1 MAQGGDDIVVA
12 LPPAAVGVSFSIW
25 EREIRMTFRSRT
37 VTLRRRLLAAAL
49 LVVAAVLAACGSDSS
64 SDEGSTTGATTS
76 AKQKRI
82 VFVLPSLGNQAFT
95 RELEGARL
103 AAKKDP
109 SIDLEVVAPGTGVGQ
124 ANTLI
129 PKLQNALVG
138 GADAL
143 VVNGGAGS
151 PSLVGVLKEAVDQ
164 GTKLVT
170 FDVEIPDVGAS
181 AFVNL
186 DDAYTS
192 ALGGEFLK
200 QQLPDGGELGLFACY
215 PSNPVT
221 VARVDGF
228 YGGLEGWKGW
238 NGRPV
243 ASADSRCDS
252 ATART
257 QMENMLTARPNLRAV
272 YSTTDQ
278 DATGI
283 RQALAAADRDLVF
296 VAHDTSREAATAI
309 LEGDYLDADIAN
321 PFEDIGEQAVQAA
334 AQLLDGE
341 QVEPRILIRSILVT
355 RENAQDYL
363 DQLGG

>member
-1 MAQGGDDIVVA
+1 M
-12 LPPAAVGVSFSIW
+12 SH
-25 EREIRMTFRSRT
+25 RSHRT
-37 VTLRRRLLAAAL
+37 TPRRRHAASAL
-49 LVVAAVLAACGSDSS
+49 LVVAALGIAACGSDSS
-64 SDEGSTTGATTS
+64 SDGGSTAGATTS
-76 AKQKRI
+76 AKQKKI

-95 RELEGARL
+95 RELAGAKQ
-103 AAKKDP
+103 AAAKDP
-109 SIDLEVVAPGTGVGQ
+109 SIDLKVVAPGTGVGQ

-151 PSLVGVLKEAVDQ
+151 PSLVGELKQAVNQ

-192 ALGGEFLK
+192 ALGGEYLQ

-228 YGGLEGWKGW
+228 YGGLKGWKGW
-238 NGRPV
+238 SGRPV

-257 QMENMLTARPNLRAV
+257 QMENMLTAHPNLRAI

-283 RQALAAADRDLVF
+283 RQALAAANRDVVF
-296 VAHDTSREAATAI
+296 VAHDASREAATAI
-309 LEGDYLDADIAN
+309 LQGDYLDADIAN
-321 PFEDIGEQAVQAA
+321 PFEEIGDQAVQAA

-341 QVEPRILIRSILVT
+341 QVEPKILIRSTLVT
-355 RENAQDYL
+355 RANAQDYL
-363 DQLGG
+363 DRLGG

>member
-1 MAQGGDDIVVA
+1 M
-12 LPPAAVGVSFSIW
+12 S
-25 EREIRMTFRSRT
+25 FRSRT
-37 VTLRRRLLAAAL
+37 ILPRLALSAAAL
-49 LVVAAVLAACGSDSS
+49 LVAAFALAACGSSS
-64 SDEGSTTGATTS
+64 GGGSTDGASTDGATTS
-76 AKQKRI
+76 AKQKKI

-95 RELEGARL
+95 RELAGARK
-103 AAKKDP
+103 AAAEDS

-151 PSLVGVLKEAVDQ
+151 PSLVGELKQAVNQ

-170 FDVEIPDVGAS
+170 FDVEIPDAGAS
-181 AFVNL
+181 SFVNL
-186 DDAYTS
+186 DDDYTS
-192 ALGGEFLK
+192 ALGGEFMK
-200 QQLPDGGELGLFACY
+200 QQLPNGGELGLFACY

-221 VARVDGF
+221 VARVQGF
-228 YGGLEGWKGW
+228 YSGLRGWKGW
-238 NGRPV
+238 DGRPV

-257 QMENMLTARPNLRAV
+257 QMENMLTAHPNLRAV

-283 RQALAAADRDLVF
+283 RQALAAANRDVVF
-296 VAHDTSREAATAI
+296 VAHDASREAATAI
-309 LEGDYLDADIAN
+309 LQGDYLDADIAN
-321 PFEDIGEQAVQAA
+321 PFEEIGDQAVQAA
-334 AQLLDGE
+334 ADVVDGK
-341 QVEPRILIRSILVT
+341 QVEPRILIRSTLVT
-355 RENAQDYL
+355 RANAQDYL
-363 DQLGG
+363 DRLGG

>member
-1 MAQGGDDIVVA
+1 MSFRRHRHTIAARRG
-12 LPPAAVGVSFSIW
+12 LAAV
-25 EREIRMTFRSRT
+25 
-37 VTLRRRLLAAAL
+37 AL
-49 LVVAAVLAACGSDSS
+49 LVVAALGLAACGSDSS
-64 SDEGSTTGATTS
+64 SDKASTDGSTTSAT
-76 AKQKRI
+76 QKKI

-95 RELEGARL
+95 RELAGARQ
-103 AAKKDP
+103 AAADYP

-151 PSLVGVLKEAVDQ
+151 PSLVGVLKQAVGR

-181 AFVNL
+181 TFVNL

-192 ALGGEFLK
+192 ALGGEYLK
-200 QQLPDGGELGLFACY
+200 RQLPNGGELGLFACY

-221 VARVDGF
+221 IARVNGF
-228 YGGLEGWKGW
+228 YGGLRGWKGW
-238 NGRPV
+238 SGRPV
-243 ASADSRCDS
+243 ASADTRCDS

-257 QMENMLTARPNLRAV
+257 DMENMLTAHPNLRAV

-283 RQALAAADRDLVF
+283 RQALAAAKHDLVF
-296 VAHDTSREAATAI
+296 VAHDASREAATAI
-309 LEGDYLDADIAN
+309 LQGDYLDADIAN
-321 PFEDIGEQAVQAA
+321 PFEEIGKQAVQAA
-334 AQLLDGE
+334 SDVLDGK
-341 QVEPRILIRSILVT
+341 QVEPRILIRSTLVT
-355 RENAQDYL
+355 RDNAQDYL
-363 DQLGG
+363 DQLAG